1 MEEIMDL
8 EELGWSSFFNEQL
21 IDNEY
26 KNYFP
31 ARVVSQHNDLY
42 NIISPIGEYT
52 AKVTGKFRFLVKQT
66 MDYPVVGD
74 FVLAENIE
82 GSDNALIHR
91 VMKRKN
97 CFSRKMPISGGRR
110 LKNGMI
116 DGGTTE
122 EQVVAA
128 NIDTAFIMCGLDNNF
143 NISRIERYL
152 TLVRHK
158 KLQGVILLNKID
170 LCENLEKYLSQVIE
184 IAGEIP
190 VLQVSA
196 VMKTGLEQLNA
207 YMMKGKVIVFLG
219 SSGVGKSTLLNSLAD
234 EKVQITDRTSD
245 YSGKGRHTT
254 THRQMF
260 FLPSGCMIIDTPGMR
275 EVQLWADVDD
285 LDFVYKDI
293 VDIIAQC
300 RFSNCTH
307 QNEPNCAV
315 RAALQSGAITQ
326 ERYERYLMQQK
337 ELTRLGQKK
346 KEYNKKFKK
355 KGNVK

>member
-1 MEEIMDL
+1 MDL
-8 EELGWSSFFNEQL
+8 IELGWSSFFDGQL
-21 IDNEY
+21 IDKKY

-42 NIISPIGEYT
+42 SIISPVGEYT
-52 AKVTGKFRFLVKQT
+52 AKVTGKFRFQVKQT

-74 FVLAENIE
+74 FILAEHIE

-91 VMKRKN
+91 VMERKN
-97 CFSRKMPISGGRR
+97 SFSRKMPISGGRR

-158 KLQGVILLNKID
+158 KLQGVILLNKVD
-170 LCENLEKYLSQVIE
+170 LCENIEEPLSQVIK
-184 IAGEIP
+184 IAGETP
-190 VLQVSA
+190 VIKVSA
-196 VMKTGLEQLNA
+196 AMKTGLEQLYD
-207 YMMKGKVIVFLG
+207 YMTKGKTVVFLG
-219 SSGVGKSTLLNSLAD
+219 SSGVGKSTLLNSLAN
-234 EKVQITDRTSD
+234 EEVQITSNTSEH
-245 YSGKGRHTT
+245 SGKGRHTT

-260 FLPSGCMIIDTPGMR
+260 FLPSGCMVIDTPGMR
-275 EVQLWADVDD
+275 EIQLWAEVDD
-285 LDFVYKDI
+285 LNFVYKDI
-293 VDIIAQC
+293 VDIISQC
-300 RFSNCTH
+300 KFSNCTH
-307 QNEPNCAV
+307 QNEPGCAV
-315 RAALQSGAITQ
+315 KAALENGTITQ
-326 ERYERYLMQQK
+326 ERYERYLMQQR
-337 ELTRLGQKK
+337 ELTRLGEKK
-346 KEYNKKFKK
+346 KEYDRRLKK